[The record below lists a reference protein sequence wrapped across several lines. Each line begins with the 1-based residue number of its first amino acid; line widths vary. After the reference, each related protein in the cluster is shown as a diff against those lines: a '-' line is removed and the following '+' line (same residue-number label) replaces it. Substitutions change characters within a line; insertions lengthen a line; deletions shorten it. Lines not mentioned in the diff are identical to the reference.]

1 MLLQL
6 DRYSVKELDTTK
18 ISVGDV
24 VVAIV
29 DDSNPQY
36 PQKDWGEVTAI
47 NGEEITFHGEV
58 TGVDYTVHRRKT
70 YYPLDPVW
78 ADAVDRMVAGNMAV
92 DSAYTG
98 EPDVEFAERL
108 RDGLFNERIVPGG
121 RIQAMLGAKEV
132 YGKDAELT
140 AYNCYVIPSPKDSRR
155 GIIETL
161 GNKVEIMARGGG
173 VGINLSTLRPKYAKV
188 YGVNGTSSGAV
199 SWGGAYSFT
208 TGLIEQGGSRRGAL
222 MLQLHVTH
230 PDIFEFITVKQT
242 AGAITNANLS
252 VQITAEFM
260 EAVKQDADWRLIFP
274 VTTHPEYEK
283 WGEVYRDIHEWLAAG
298 LPVEVYKTVKAREIY
313 DLIVESA
320 WKSAEPGFVV
330 YDRMNDG
337 VMTPTQMLVPN
348 DDGTYKLAEGALD
361 AHANIVPWN
370 NTYYYQRN
378 VCTNPCLH
386 KDTYMVTRNGLEKI
400 SELKSDIHN
409 TEGYVNSRAWKTG
422 VKPVVRL
429 MTNSGFEYV
438 TTTDHRFLLA
448 DGTWES
454 AINTIGKRIAFDLT
468 EKDWDGI
475 DPYNG
480 EVDYRVLGFILG
492 DGGWHKA
499 SKRMNL
505 VYATP
510 DKDAEVIDIVEKALG
525 TEFSEEY
532 GKFVARIPYGTI
544 YADTFKGR
552 IDERDIPDWIMQLP
566 KPQMADFLKG
576 LFSANG
582 ANLKKYNKIQL
593 VSVNKEMLL
602 KVQQM
607 LLLFGIKGKLW
618 YHNKEHV
625 VEFAN
630 GEYTCRESY
639 HLVISRLSYKKFL
652 DSIGFIQSYKNGY
665 KPTVDFRPE
674 DTFETVI
681 LISEMGE
688 AEVWDFN
695 EPQLHRGITSGA
707 IVHNCGE
714 QPLPAWGV
722 CNLVHINLA
731 EFYDESV
738 NDVNWPLL
746 SQTVH
751 DTVRFADN
759 VIDYTPYH
767 LEENR
772 EVQLGQ
778 RRIGMGTMGVADL
791 LIDMKLRY
799 GSPESI
805 AFIDKLYGFIAAEAY
820 KASALLAK
828 DRGAFP
834 MYNERLLNARVP
846 QLLPDDVRGL
856 IRKYGLRNSHLLTQ
870 APTGT
875 TGTKTGRHGY
885 SVGTGVEPFFALSW
899 VRESRMGK
907 THDYLGKARAWLD
920 AHPGEE
926 LPDYFVSAM
935 CTHADGSPK
944 ITPREHVDIQA
955 AIQKWNDSAISK
967 TANCPASYTIEQTS
981 ELYMYGYEK
990 GLIGVTIYRDGS
1002 RDTQVL
1008 SVDKAEEEKPEA
1020 AVPAP
1025 QFRKRPKVLRG
1036 ETIKTPT
1043 PFGKAYVTINRNEDA
1058 EVDEV
1063 FIKLGKTG
1071 ADIAAISDGLAIA
1084 LTGMLSPRIA
1094 NLPQA
1099 QKIDWLTKKFRGIS
1113 GATSV
1118 GFGPNRVESLPDAIA
1133 KVFTSAE
1140 VSEEYDTV
1148 PHTSVTST
1156 DLCPNCGKSTFVRQ
1170 DGCYTCMPDLG
1181 GCGHSKCA

>member
-1 MLLQL
+1 MDRTKTSRKGAVIISALITKLYGESFKKTAFQVLLQL

-92 DSAYTG
+92 DSAYTD

-298 LPVEVYKTVKAREIY
+298 LPVEIYKTVKAREIY

-348 DDGTYKLAEGALD
+348 DDGTHKLAEGALD
-361 AHANIVPWN
+361 AQANIVPWN

-378 VCTNPCLH
+378 VCTNPC
-386 KDTYMVTRNGLEKI
+386 
-400 SELKSDIHN
+400 
-409 TEGYVNSRAWKTG
+409 
-422 VKPVVRL
+422 
-429 MTNSGFEYV
+429 
-438 TTTDHRFLLA
+438 
-448 DGTWES
+448 
-454 AINTIGKRIAFDLT
+454 
-468 EKDWDGI
+468 
-475 DPYNG
+475 
-480 EVDYRVLGFILG
+480 
-492 DGGWHKA
+492 
-499 SKRMNL
+499 
-505 VYATP
+505 
-510 DKDAEVIDIVEKALG
+510 
-525 TEFSEEY
+525 
-532 GKFVARIPYGTI
+532 
-544 YADTFKGR
+544 
-552 IDERDIPDWIMQLP
+552 
-566 KPQMADFLKG
+566 
-576 LFSANG
+576 
-582 ANLKKYNKIQL
+582 
-593 VSVNKEMLL
+593 
-602 KVQQM
+602 
-607 LLLFGIKGKLW
+607 
-618 YHNKEHV
+618 
-625 VEFAN
+625 
-630 GEYTCRESY
+630 
-639 HLVISRLSYKKFL
+639 
-652 DSIGFIQSYKNGY
+652 
-665 KPTVDFRPE
+665 
-674 DTFETVI
+674 
-681 LISEMGE
+681 
-688 AEVWDFN
+688 
-695 EPQLHRGITSGA
+695 
-707 IVHNCGE
+707 GE

-722 CNLVHINLA
+722 CNLVHVNLA

-738 NDVNWPLL
+738 NDVSWSLL

-834 MYNERLLNARVP
+834 MYDERLLNARVP

-944 ITPREHVDIQA
+944 ITPREHVDVQA

-967 TANCPASYTIEQTS
+967 TANCPANYTIEQTS

-990 GLIGVTIYRDGS
+990 GLIGVTIYREGS

-1008 SVDKAEEEKPEA
+1008 SVDKAEEEEQEA
-1020 AVPAP
+1020 TAPAT

-1058 EVDEV
+1058 EIDEI

-1140 VSEEYDTV
+1140 VSEEYDAV